1 MFKVD
6 KRDTSTTSIKELIA
20 IFIPLTLNMHLH
32 ARRNFSVDKYVF
44 NKYMFN
50 CFLIDGNFFHF
61 GVFIVN
67 FEQIQDKNSAH

>member
-6 KRDTSTTSIKELIA
+6 KGDTNTTLIKELIA

-32 ARRNFSVDKYVF
+32 ARRNSSVDKYVF
-44 NKYMFN
+44 KKYMFN
-50 CFLIDGNFFHF
+50 CFLIDGNFFHL

>member
-1 MFKVD
+1 
-6 KRDTSTTSIKELIA
+6 
-20 IFIPLTLNMHLH
+20 MHLH

-67 FEQIQDKNSAH
+67 FEQIQDKNSAN

>member
-1 MFKVD
+1 MFKVG
-6 KRDTSTTSIKELIA
+6 KGDTNTTLIKELIA

-32 ARRNFSVDKYVF
+32 ARRNSSVDKYVF
-44 NKYMFN
+44 KKYMFN

>member
-1 MFKVD
+1 
-6 KRDTSTTSIKELIA
+6 
-20 IFIPLTLNMHLH
+20 MHLH

-50 CFLIDGNFFHF
+50 CFLTDGNFFHF

-67 FEQIQDKNSAH
+67 FEQIQDKNSAN